1 MFDWPSFLDRQGIE
15 YITTGPN
22 VAKNNVNVHCP
33 LCGAGDPSHHLG
45 ISLVGPWWGC
55 WRDPAH
61 RGTSVPR
68 LVQLL
73 LGCSWE
79 QAQRLAGESATLP
92 SDLLGAVEALLAEG
106 SADPEPLRS
115 LKMPEEFRDFSGRP
129 GERFYRNYLLQRGYS
144 NKLIDGITKKYGI
157 RYCKNGPFRGRVMFP
172 IFYEGKLV
180 TWTGRSIFQSDTL
193 RYKTLTVDPDRAS
206 VLGQEPAA
214 GNISDFLLWYDE
226 ASAGSFETLVV
237 VEGPFD
243 ALRLTTLGGP
253 YALIATCFFTS
264 APSRRQ
270 IDLLYKLLPRYKNR
284 YLLLD
289 ANTLSKSMAL
299 KYEFDWVLA
308 SLDVEVLYLPEGVK
322 DPGELTKSDFLK
334 LFALSRKA

>member
-1 MFDWPSFLDRQGIE
+1 MFDWPDFLDRNGIE

-22 VAKNNVNVHCP
+22 VARNNINVHCP

-55 WRDPAH
+55 WRDHAH
-61 RGTSVPR
+61 RGTSVAR

-79 QAQRLAGESATLP
+79 QAQRLAGESASLP
-92 SDLLGAVEALLAEG
+92 GDLLGSVEALL
-106 SADPEPLRS
+106 STSVPDPAPLRS
-115 LKMPEEFRDFSGRP
+115 LKMPEEFLPFSNKP
-129 GERFYRNYLLQRGYS
+129 GERYYRSYLLRRGYS
-144 NKLIDGITKKYGI
+144 NKKIDSLTAKYGI
-157 RYCKNGPFRGRVMFP
+157 RYCKHGPFRGRIMFP

-206 VLGQEPAA
+206 VLGQEYAA

-226 ASAGSFETLVV
+226 ASAGTFETLVI

-243 ALRLTTLGGP
+243 ALRLRVLGDRH
-253 YALIATCFFTS
+253 ALIATCFFT
-264 APSRRQ
+264 AQPSHRQ
-270 IDLLYKLLPRYKNR
+270 IGLLYRLLPKYKR
-284 YLLLD
+284 RCLLLD
-289 ANTLSKSMAL
+289 AGTLSKSLTL
-299 KYEFDWVLA
+299 KTEFDWVLA
-308 SLDVEVLYLPEGVK
+308 SADIEVLHLPEGVK
-322 DPGELTKSDFLK
+322 DPGELSKTDFLK
-334 LFALSRKA
+334 VFALSR

>member
-1 MFDWPSFLDRQGIE
+1 MFDWPNFLDRQGIE

-22 VAKNNVNVHCP
+22 VARNNVNVHCP

-61 RGTSVPR
+61 RGTSVAR

-92 SDLLGAVEALLAEG
+92 GDLLGTIEALFAQSNPHLV
-106 SADPEPLRS
+106 PMRS
-115 LKMPEEFRDFSGRP
+115 LKMPEEFLAFANKP
-129 GERFYRNYLLQRGYS
+129 AERFYRSYLLRRGYS
-144 NKLIDGITKKYGI
+144 NKQIDGITKKYGL
-157 RYCKNGPFRGRVMFP
+157 RYCKNGPFRGRIMFP
-172 IFYEGKLV
+172 VFYEGKLV
-180 TWTGRSIFQSDTL
+180 TWTGRSIFQSDSL

-226 ASAGSFETLVV
+226 VCTGPFDTLVI

-243 ALRLTTLGGP
+243 ALRLNVLGDRH
-253 YALIATCFFTS
+253 ALIATCFFTA

-270 IDLLYKLLPRYKNR
+270 IDLLYRVLPKYKRR

-289 ANTLSKSMAL
+289 EGTLSKSLAL
-299 KYEFDWVLA
+299 KNEFDWVLSSA
-308 SLDVEVLYLPEGVK
+308 DVEVLYLPDGVK
-322 DPGELTKSDFLK
+322 DPGELSKKEFRS
-334 LFALSRKA
+334 LFALSR